1 MRPSKTIMWLAC
13 AAFLL
18 TGSCYSPRMPRMSA
32 QQPSAAPA
40 NEQEF
45 LDAIKKGNSARV
57 GELLKQNPAL
67 IKARTKKGT
76 TPVMLAMFNR
86 HKEIAELLATGI
98 ETNIFEATA
107 LGRVERVRELLKKDP
122 TLVKAFSPEGFTA
135 LHGNLNHTDVV
146 QLLIDKG
153 ADINVMSNNAF
164 LATPLQSAI
173 AMGWTDAAKLLIAR
187 NANVNCRGEG
197 GGSPLHEAA
206 GNGQI
211 ELAKLLLDHG
221 ANLNAKDDH
230 GKTPLTI
237 ALEYKQT
244 DMAKF
249 LRDRKAIQ

>member
-1 MRPSKTIMWLAC
+1 MNITKWILGLAF
-13 AAFLL
+13 AVSLI
-18 TGSCYSPRMPRMSA
+18 GPSCYTPRALA
-32 QQPSAAPA
+32 QQNRVAPEI
-40 NEQEF
+40 EQEF
-45 LDAIKKGNSARV
+45 FDAIKNGNADRV
-57 GELLKQNPAL
+57 GELLKQKPEL

-76 TPVMLAMFNR
+76 TPVMLAMFSR
-86 HKEIAELLATGI
+86 HKEMAESLAAGI

-107 LGRVERVRELLKKDP
+107 LGRIERVRELLKKDS

-146 QLLIDKG
+146 ELLIDNG
-153 ADINVMSNNAF
+153 ADINAVSKNNF
-164 LATPLQSAI
+164 MATPLQSAL
-173 AMGWTDAAKLLIAR
+173 AMGWTDAAKLLIER
-187 NANVNCRGEG
+187 NANVNCRGDQ

-221 ANLNAKDDH
+221 ATLNAKDDH

-244 DMAKF
+244 EMAKF
-249 LRDRKAIQ
+249 LRDRKATQ

>member
-1 MRPSKTIMWLAC
+1 MHSSKTIIRLAC

-18 TGSCYSPRMPRMSA
+18 TGSCDSPRMPRTHA
-32 QQPSAAPA
+32 QQPSAAPIS
-40 NEQEF
+40 EEEF

-57 GELLKQNPAL
+57 SELLKQNPDL
-67 IKARTKKGT
+67 IKARTKRGT
-76 TPVMLAMFNR
+76 TPVMLALFSR
-86 HKEIAELLATGI
+86 HKETAELLATGI
-98 ETNIFEATA
+98 ETNIFEASA
-107 LGRVERVRELLKKDP
+107 LGRIERVRELLKKDP
-122 TLVKAFSPEGFTA
+122 ALVKSFSPEGFTA

-153 ADINVMSNNAF
+153 ADINAVSNNAF
-164 LATPLQSAI
+164 LATPLQSAV
-173 AMGWTDAAKLLIAR
+173 AMGWTDAAKLLIAS

-197 GGSPLHEAA
+197 GGTPLHEAA

-221 ANLNAKDDH
+221 ANLNAKDDN
-230 GKTPLTI
+230 GKTALTI

-244 DMAKF
+244 EMATF

>member
-1 MRPSKTIMWLAC
+1 MNAPTTILRLTLVALVLA
-13 AAFLL
+13 
-18 TGSCYSPRMPRMSA
+18 GSCYAPRTNA
-32 QQPSAAPA
+32 QQPGAANA
-40 NEQEF
+40 EQEF
-45 LDAIKKGNSARV
+45 LDAIKKGNSSRV
-57 GELLKQNPAL
+57 SELLKQDPAL

-107 LGRVERVRELLKKDP
+107 LGRIERVRELLEKDP

-135 LHGNLNHTDVV
+135 LHGNLNQTDVV

-153 ADINVMSNNAF
+153 SDINAVSHNAF

-173 AMGWTDAAKLLIAR
+173 AMGWTDSAKLLIAR

-197 GGSPLHEAA
+197 GGTPLHEAA

-211 ELAKLLLDHG
+211 ELVKLLLDHG
-221 ANLNAKDDH
+221 AKINAKDDS

-244 DMAKF
+244 EVAKF
-249 LRDRKAIQ
+249 LRDRKATQ

>member
-1 MRPSKTIMWLAC
+1 MNAPKIFVRLSWVVVVLT
-13 AAFLL
+13 AFCLGL
-18 TGSCYSPRMPRMSA
+18 TAYGQKPTTPASP
-32 QQPSAAPA
+32 
-40 NEQEF
+40 EQEF
-45 LDAIKKGNSARV
+45 FDAIKKGNTAKV

-107 LGRVERVRELLKKDP
+107 LGRIERVRELLKKDP

-146 QLLIDKG
+146 ELLIDKG
-153 ADINVMSNNAF
+153 ADINAVSKNAF
-164 LATPLQSAI
+164 LATPLQSAL

-187 NANVNCRGEG
+187 NANVNCRGEEG
-197 GGSPLHEAA
+197 GTPLHEVA

-211 ELAKLLLDHG
+211 ELARLLLDHG
-221 ANLNAKDDH
+221 ANINAKDNN

-237 ALEYKQT
+237 AVEAKQT
-244 DMAKF
+244 AMAKF
-249 LRDRKAIQ
+249 LRDHQAGQ

>member
-1 MRPSKTIMWLAC
+1 MHASKTIIGLAC

-18 TGSCYSPRMPRMSA
+18 TGSCYLPRTYA
-32 QQPSAAPA
+32 QQPSAAPSS
-40 NEQEF
+40 EEEF
-45 LDAIKKGNSARV
+45 LDAIKSGNSARV
-57 GELLKQNPAL
+57 SELLKQNPDL

-76 TPVMLAMFNR
+76 TPVMLAMFSR
-86 HKEIAELLATGI
+86 HKEIAEFLATGI

-107 LGRVERVRELLKKDP
+107 LGRIERVRDLLKKDP
-122 TLVKAFSPEGFTA
+122 ALVKTFSPEGFTA

-153 ADINVMSNNAF
+153 ADINAVSKNGF
-164 LATPLQSAI
+164 VATPLQSAL
-173 AMGWTDAAKLLIAR
+173 AMGWTDAAKVLIDR

-197 GGSPLHEAA
+197 GGTPLHEAA
-206 GNGQI
+206 GNGQL

-221 ANLNAKDDH
+221 ANLNARDDN

-244 DMAKF
+244 EVEKF
-249 LRDRKAIQ
+249 LRERNAIQ

>member
-1 MRPSKTIMWLAC
+1 MHASKTIIWLAC

-18 TGSCYSPRMPRMSA
+18 TGSCYSPRMLRMYA
-32 QQPSAAPA
+32 QQPSAAPSS
-40 NEQEF
+40 EEEF

-57 GELLKQNPAL
+57 SDLLKQNPDL
-67 IKARTKKGT
+67 IKVRTKKGT
-76 TPVMLAMFNR
+76 TPVMLAMFSR

-107 LGRVERVRELLKKDP
+107 LGRIERVRELLKKDP

-153 ADINVMSNNAF
+153 SDINAVSNNAF
-164 LATPLQSAI
+164 LATPLQSAL

-197 GGSPLHEAA
+197 GGTPLHEAA

-230 GKTPLTI
+230 GKTSLTI

-244 DMAKF
+244 EMAKF

>member
-1 MRPSKTIMWLAC
+1 MITRTAVYILLIMISAQ
-13 AAFLL
+13 
-18 TGSCYSPRMPRMSA
+18 PRLSA
-32 QQPSAAPA
+32 QQA
-40 NEQEF
+40 NSTTIAEQEF
-45 LDAIKKGNSARV
+45 FAAIKEGDTVKV

-107 LGRVERVRELLKKDP
+107 LGRIERVRELLEKDP

-146 QLLIDKG
+146 ELLIDKG
-153 ADINVMSNNAF
+153 ADINAVSKNAF
-164 LATPLQSAI
+164 LATPLQSAL
-173 AMGWTDAAKLLIAR
+173 AMGWTDAAKLLVAR
-187 NANVNCRGEG
+187 NANVNCRGEEG
-197 GGSPLHEAA
+197 GTPLHEVA

-211 ELAKLLLDHG
+211 ELARLLLDHG
-221 ANLNAKDDH
+221 ANINAKDNN

-237 ALEYKQT
+237 AVESKQT
-244 DMAKF
+244 AMANF
-249 LRDRKAIQ
+249 LRDRRASQ